1 MIWLMLLQP
10 VTDVIGDAVASHVVD
25 VDSGAVGGI
34 AASAVVGGVA
44 ASDETDVVA
53 VSE

>member
-1 MIWLMLLQP
+1 M
-10 VTDVIGDAVASHVVD
+10 TDVVGDVAASDVVD

-53 VSE
+53 VNE

>member
-1 MIWLMLLQP
+1 M
-10 VTDVIGDAVASHVVD
+10 TDVIGDVAASDVVD

-53 VSE
+53 VNE